1 MDLTKVF
8 PRSPKQKMAGL
19 VHLGRMIDTGRAY
32 KEKKLADYIYPCPL
46 DKIILNF
53 LCIEADTFANITVE
67 KKDEEISNWVKE
79 LIKSKTPND
88 LVLINKIILEKKP
101 DSEDR
106 LKYYNKTRDKIDPSR
121 SDLTT
126 WVDLMDL
133 EEGRFPKKFLK
144 SNP

>member
-1 MDLTKVF
+1 MDLSKVF

-19 VHLGRMIDTGRAY
+19 VHLGRMIDKARAY

-46 DKIILNF
+46 DNIILNF

-67 KKDEEISNWVKE
+67 KKEEEISNWVKE
-79 LIKSKTPND
+79 LIKSKTPSD

-106 LKYYNKTRDKIDPSR
+106 LQYYNKTRDKIDPSR
-121 SDLTT
+121 SDVTT

-133 EEGRFPKKFLK
+133 EEGRFPKKV
-144 SNP
+144 S

>member
-1 MDLTKVF
+1 MDLSKVF

-19 VHLGRMIDTGRAY
+19 VHLGRMIDKGRAY

-106 LKYYNKTRDKIDPSR
+106 LKHYNKTRDK
-121 SDLTT
+121 
-126 WVDLMDL
+126 
-133 EEGRFPKKFLK
+133 
-144 SNP
+144 N

>member
-1 MDLTKVF
+1 MDLSKVF
-8 PRSPKQKMAGL
+8 PRSPKQKIAGL
-19 VHLGRMIDTGRAY
+19 VHLGRMIDKARAY

-46 DKIILNF
+46 DNIILNF

-67 KKDEEISNWVKE
+67 KKEEEISNWVKG

-106 LKYYNKTRDKIDPSR
+106 LQYYNKTRDKIDPSR
-121 SDLTT
+121 SDVTT

-133 EEGRFPKKFLK
+133 EEGRFPKKV
-144 SNP
+144 S

>member
-1 MDLTKVF
+1 MDLSKVF
-8 PRSPKQKMAGL
+8 PRSPKQKIAGL
-19 VHLGRMIDTGRAY
+19 VHLGRMIDKARAY

-106 LKYYNKTRDKIDPSR
+106 LKYYNKTRDKIDPTR

-126 WVDLMDL
+126 WADLMDL
-133 EEGRFPKKFLK
+133 EEGRFPPKV
-144 SNP
+144 S

>member
-1 MDLTKVF
+1 MDLSREF

-19 VHLGRMIDTGRAY
+19 VHLVRMIDKGRAY

-53 LCIEADTFANITVE
+53 LCVEADTFANITVE

-133 EEGRFPKKFLK
+133 EEGRFPPKV
-144 SNP
+144 S

>member
-1 MDLTKVF
+1 
-8 PRSPKQKMAGL
+8 MAGL
-19 VHLGRMIDTGRAY
+19 VHLGRMIDKGRAY
-32 KEKKLADYIYPCPL
+32 KEKTLADYIYPCPL

-88 LVLINKIILEKKP
+88 LVLINKTILEKKP

-133 EEGRFPKKFLK
+133 EEGRFPPKVY
-144 SNP
+144 

>member
-1 MDLTKVF
+1 MDLSRVF

-19 VHLGRMIDTGRAY
+19 VHLCRMIDKGRAY

-46 DKIILNF
+46 DKIILDF
-53 LCIEADTFANITVE
+53 LCVKADIFANMTVE
-67 KKDEEISNWVKE
+67 KKDKEISNWAKE
-79 LIKSKTPND
+79 LIKSKSPNE
-88 LVLINKIILEKKP
+88 LGLINKIILEKKP

-133 EEGRFPKKFLK
+133 EEGRFPPKV
-144 SNP
+144 S